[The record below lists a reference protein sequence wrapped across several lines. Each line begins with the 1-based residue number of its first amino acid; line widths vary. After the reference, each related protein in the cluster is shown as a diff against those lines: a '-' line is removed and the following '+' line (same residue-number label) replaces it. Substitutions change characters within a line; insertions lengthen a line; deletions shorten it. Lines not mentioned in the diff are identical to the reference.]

1 MSAIVFRGQPPAAVV
16 APPPAAAVV
25 ASSDTVR
32 GISSRDQFIWSL
44 YRALARGDF
53 HHDFGE
59 RTATRDLI
67 TPGDENR
74 FFELAKNVSTKGAVF
89 LRTEFKN
96 KYVGRT
102 LFELLAATFDRMLVP
117 APVGF
122 STQDMTFP
130 DEVGL
135 LASIGV
141 NFGDVKDRMGRNET
155 IPELAVNAGAGL
167 TRTYTV
173 RSSSYRAGPRPP
185 SKVGPEYE
193 LYKKNRNISSMFRE
207 VSGGDKQNFA
217 LIVDATGGLPLTE
230 ILNATL
236 TPTPAGACRFYVI
249 QNIENSSDSADKVQH
264 IKSSGGINQASLI
277 YLRDNEN
284 TVVYPLWSVPTTP
297 DAKIDQKSNIF
308 ASMKISLTRMT
319 DGTVEADILAGR
331 DTFHIG
337 DVANASNVKNATLKA
352 VAVMIEKGI
361 VPEVFVYTLIK
372 RMGDWCQ
379 ALSLLDMDRI
389 YSMFDQSGNFGG
401 TTTLRERLVDTEIG
415 VVTNDR
421 ILLAFCLL
429 HGLNVFFTSA
439 MDLARLIYF
448 KNNNDVP
455 DGPALQERA
464 NAIFAQ
470 FQSGYS
476 GIKPTVDQ
484 LAMSL
489 VAALETARSSIV
501 ASPTLPEYIGLLKNF
516 TMNVSKLDVASLS
529 PFDARP
535 EKAEIDA
542 AAAAYASSVDATAAF
557 SAANRLS
564 AQLAKLE
571 NSVTIAND
579 RMTALNNNSY
589 PGQLTVRIRLQALAA
604 KLTMGRAPTSATMVE
619 ARDILLG
626 IREDIELIRSKGTVS
641 DDILRQLLTP
651 TFAIPDGRQ
660 GDNHRAVLSGLDPIR
675 LIIPPAPS
683 GQAGGGG
690 QRGGATLD
698 DLFNALRTRKIL
710 LIPMGTPE
718 VTSRTN
724 VYVQG
729 DDYVDDKL
737 RVYTVVDEYIVT
749 KEDDPIFE
757 MFFDPPQALP
767 ETHQI
772 MYICKRY
779 MLLQFDMLRQK
790 YEQYTETFS
799 NSNTRN
805 GEEDVGLVALD
816 TDDGTI
822 RSGTQQDDNLKEMSH
837 VIQLILSTLQ
847 GFSIQAV
854 QAYYSNTRREAVTGR
869 SIESPVTDIPAAIG
883 QCRGVFA
890 GMFPAAEATIPASN
904 DQNFFGLSEYY
915 ENIILTTAAAR
926 VAATSRIRLAAVL
939 PDGSWSLTEQGVL
952 LQTTIRNA
960 VENQD
965 EDVPINPAEVNSR
978 VATALTSWLT
988 ERGIPSG
995 PIVSDISQ
1003 RLTTAQSGRGRR
1015 KTHRRRL
1022 PKLV

>member
-1 MSAIVFRGQPPAAVV
+1 MSLVFTGRPPTAAV

-32 GISSRDQFIWSL
+32 GISSRDQIIWDL
-44 YRALARGDF
+44 YRSLARGDF

-67 TPGDENR
+67 TAGDENR

-96 KYVGRT
+96 KYVGKT
-102 LFELLAATFDRMLVP
+102 LYELLASTFDRMLVP
-117 APVGF
+117 AIGF
-122 STQDMTFP
+122 STEDMTFP

-135 LASIGV
+135 LRRIGV
-141 NFGDVKDRMGRNET
+141 DFGNIKDRMARNET
-155 IPELAVNAGAGL
+155 ISDLNVNAGSGL

-173 RSSSYRAGPRPP
+173 RSSSYREGPRPP
-185 SKVGPEYE
+185 AGDQAT
-193 LYKKNRNISSMFRE
+193 YKRNRNISTMFRE
-207 VSGGDKQNFA
+207 VTGGKQNFA
-217 LIVDATGGLPLTE
+217 VIVDATGGLPLTE
-230 ILNATL
+230 ILNASL
-236 TPTPAGACRFYVI
+236 RPDPEAPCNFFVI

-264 IKSSGGINQASLI
+264 IKPTAGSNQAKLF

-284 TVVYPLWSVPTTP
+284 TVVYPLWGLGEL
-297 DAKIDQKSNIF
+297 DQKSNIF

-319 DGTVEADILAGR
+319 DGTVEADILAGS

-352 VAVMIEKGI
+352 VAVMIEKGK

-389 YSMFDQSGNFGG
+389 YSMFDQAGNFGG
-401 TTTLRERLVDTEIG
+401 TMTLRERLVDTEIG

-455 DGPALQERA
+455 DGPALKDRA

-476 GIKPTVDQ
+476 GIKPNVDQ
-484 LAMSL
+484 LAASL
-489 VAALETARSSIV
+489 AAVLETARSSIV
-501 ASPTLPEYIGLLKNF
+501 ASTTLPEYIGLLKNF
-516 TMNVSKLDVASLS
+516 TMNVSKLDAASLN

-535 EKAEIDA
+535 EKAEIDKV
-542 AAAAYASSVDATAAF
+542 ASEFLRSGDATAAF
-557 SAANRLS
+557 SVANKLS

-579 RMTALNNNSY
+579 RMIALNNNSY

-626 IREDIELIRSKGTVS
+626 IREDIELIRNKGTVS

-675 LIIPPAPS
+675 LIIPSAPS

-698 DLFNALRTRKIL
+698 DLFNALCTRKIL

-749 KEDDPIFE
+749 REDDPIFT
-757 MFFDPPQALP
+757 MFFDLPQELP
-767 ETHQI
+767 ETPQV
-772 MYICKRY
+772 MYICRRY
-779 MLLQFDMLRQK
+779 MLLQFDILRQK
-790 YEQYTETFS
+790 YEQFTETFS
-799 NSNTRN
+799 NSETRV
-805 GEEDVGLVALD
+805 GEENVGLVALD

-822 RSGTQQDDNLKEMSH
+822 RSGTQQDDNLKEMSY
-837 VIQLILSTLQ
+837 VIQLILSTLR
-847 GFSIQAV
+847 GFSFQAV
-854 QAYYSNTRREAVTGR
+854 QTYYRNARLEAVTGR
-869 SIESPVTDIPAAIG
+869 PIESPVIDIPAAIG
-883 QCRGVFA
+883 QCRIVFA
-890 GMFPAAEATIPASN
+890 GMFPAAVATIPASN

-915 ENIILTTAAAR
+915 ENIILTTAGA
-926 VAATSRIRLAAVL
+926 RLAGSMFAVTTVV
-939 PDGSWSLTEQGVL
+939 DGAQFLTEQGVL
-952 LQTTIRNA
+952 LQTAIVDA
-960 VENQD
+960 VANQD
-965 EDVPINPAEVNSR
+965 EAVPIDPEAVNTR
-978 VATALTSWLT
+978 VATSLTAWLT

-995 PIVSDISQ
+995 PLVDEISQ
-1003 RLTTAQSGRGRR
+1003 RLATAQTQRPRGGR
-1015 KTHRRRL
+1015 KTHRRRGL

>member
-1 MSAIVFRGQPPAAVV
+1 
-16 APPPAAAVV
+16 
-25 ASSDTVR
+25 
-32 GISSRDQFIWSL
+32 
-44 YRALARGDF
+44 
-53 HHDFGE
+53 
-59 RTATRDLI
+59 
-67 TPGDENR
+67 
-74 FFELAKNVSTKGAVF
+74 
-89 LRTEFKN
+89 
-96 KYVGRT
+96 
-102 LFELLAATFDRMLVP
+102 
-117 APVGF
+117 
-122 STQDMTFP
+122 
-130 DEVGL
+130 
-135 LASIGV
+135 
-141 NFGDVKDRMGRNET
+141 
-155 IPELAVNAGAGL
+155 
-167 TRTYTV
+167 
-173 RSSSYRAGPRPP
+173 
-185 SKVGPEYE
+185 
-193 LYKKNRNISSMFRE
+193 MFRE
-207 VSGGDKQNFA
+207 VSGGDKPNFA

-489 VAALETARSSIV
+489 VAALETVRSSIV
-501 ASPTLPEYIGLLKNF
+501 ASTTLPEYIGLLKNF
-516 TMNVSKLDVASLS
+516 TMNVSKLDAASLS

-535 EKAEIDA
+535 EKAEIDKV
-542 AAAAYASSVDATAAF
+542 ASEFLRSGDATAAF
-557 SAANRLS
+557 SVANRLS

-675 LIIPPAPS
+675 LIIPSAPS
-683 GQAGGGG
+683 GGGG
-690 QRGGATLD
+690 QRGGATVD
-698 DLFNALRTRKIL
+698 AVYNALRTRMIRL
-710 LIPMGTPE
+710 LPNDIPE
-718 VTSRTN
+718 VTSTTN
-724 VYVQG
+724 TYKRG
-729 DDYVDDKL
+729 DEYIGEDM
-737 RVYTVVDEYIVT
+737 RAYTVVDEYIIT
-749 KEDDPIFE
+749 KEDLPTFQESDGGDPA
-757 MFFDPPQALP
+757 DRR
-767 ETHQI
+767 TK
-772 MYICKRY
+772 YIDDRLN
-779 MLLQFDMLRQK
+779 LLQFDMLRQR
-790 YEQYTETFS
+790 YANF
-799 NSNTRN
+799 
-805 GEEDVGLVALD
+805 LD
-816 TDDGTI
+816 SFAESLAPYVDPRGTVDPE
-822 RSGTQQDDNLKEMSH
+822 RTNE
-837 VIQLILSTLQ
+837 
-847 GFSIQAV
+847 
-854 QAYYSNTRREAVTGR
+854 
-869 SIESPVTDIPAAIG
+869 TDIMEPGSQLYETMVSIWNEFRGIFEELIVSLRRPGFPDPAMPPELCPAQADVEIQFSRCRELFISIFSTQGAIS
-883 QCRGVFA
+883 QDA
-890 GMFPAAEATIPASN
+890 IKAQQIATRIN
-904 DQNFFGLSEYY
+904 EYDDY
-915 ENIILTTAAAR
+915 YKQ
-926 VAATSRIRLAAVL
+926 LAFNAVL
-939 PDGSWSLTEQGVL
+939 PSLPGRLVTVNPDRTQTPTPLGQNLLDVIQNAFLDQNDSDTFTEVRSKVDAQIL
-952 LQTTIRNA
+952 
-960 VENQD
+960 
-965 EDVPINPAEVNSR
+965 R
-978 VATALTSWLT
+978 VATAVGNFVAVHRPTQDGGPAREAATRVGSLLTGGYKMQLIAET
-988 ERGIPSG
+988 ETGVAAEAADAAAIEAEAARIDAARAAAAAAAEAAAAEERRRQEATMNG
-995 PIVSDISQ
+995 
-1003 RLTTAQSGRGRR
+1003 GRR
-1015 KTHRRRL
+1015 KTHRRRGL
-1022 PKLV
+1022 PKLI